1 MIWKRERKKGTR
13 LDAEK
18 KNASELRINVIGK
31 EICLSFSHWKIYN
44 YYYISLVGIS
54 GQGYVLSELRP

>member
-44 YYYISLVGIS
+44 YYYISLVSIS